1 MKREPGTDDAASDP
15 LDPDRWEK
23 LVALQDAVGRDDF
36 LQELVSLFL
45 RDAPQRLSAIREAMA
60 GNDATAAERSAHSLK
75 GSSSNVGA
83 MQLAT
88 LAAEVEKTANQGDFK
103 ALRELLPRLEQE
115 VARANRAL
123 AEKSGHGRTS

>member
-1 MKREPGTDDAASDP
+1 MSKESGTKAASTP

-45 RDAPQRLSAIREAMA
+45 RDAALRLSGIREAMVRS
-60 GNDATAAERSAHSLK
+60 DVEAAERSAHSLK

-83 MQLAT
+83 AQLAA
-88 LAAEVEKTANQGDFK
+88 LAAEVEKSAGRGDFETVT
-103 ALRELLPRLEQE
+103 ELLPRLESEVERASQALSE
-115 VARANRAL
+115 KVARQPRA
-123 AEKSGHGRTS
+123 